1 MRGSTTLWIDR
12 SSDLQIHRVVEWHDP
27 FERKEHKT
35 MRSWLETSD
44 GEMFSAAE
52 AEEIGVHVISAEE
65 AFASLPKDVDDAA
78 VFLRLNDPEEG
89 GTAVLVR

>member
-52 AEEIGVHVISAEE
+52 AAVIGVNIVTTEE

-78 VFLRLNDPEEG
+78 VWLRLNDPEG
-89 GTAVLVR
+89 GTTKE